1 MTAESRSVII
11 RQLRELAGRDP
22 IVTLG
27 QNQLN
32 YVKRVDRENVWVDT
46 RKSMAEGTGP
56 QPIPIDWIEDTFD
69 ALQDQGFLTR
79 KELGPK
85 ASKRSAFIFA
95 LLAAFPDVATT
106 TNPITLRIKTQR

>member
-1 MTAESRSVII
+1 VTAESRRVII

-22 IVTLG
+22 IATLG

-32 YVKRVDRENVWVDT
+32 YVKRVDSENVWVDT
-46 RKSMAEGTGP
+46 RKSIAEGTGR

-69 ALQDQGFLTR
+69 ALHDRGVMTR
-79 KELGPK
+79 KNLGPK

-95 LLAAFPDVATT
+95 FLATLPDVETE
-106 TNPITLRIKTQR
+106 TNPITLRIKSSR